1 MSTHDFLLLL
11 PMIAIEAPMILL
23 SLVGLILAR
32 SRLLPRG
39 SASVLATLGFALLL
53 LHAVAQLGLQM
64 YLARNAAQDVI
75 GTITILSTAQWI
87 LGFAAFICLSCAI
100 FAGRARIES

>member
-1 MSTHDFLLLL
+1 MSTYDFLLLW

-23 SLVGLILAR
+23 PLVGLILAR

-39 SASVLATLGFALLL
+39 SASVLATLGFLLLL
-53 LHAVAQLGLQM
+53 LHSVSQLGLQI

-75 GTITILSTAQWI
+75 GSIAVFGLVQRI
-87 LGFAAFICLSCAI
+87 LGLAALICLTCAI
-100 FAGRARIES
+100 FAGRARTES